1 MPLLQVDPKLLDA
14 ANAFRKNP
22 AAGLPPLLAAAG
34 APHDVQLLV
43 TPLGELKNE
52 QQPELSA
59 KLLDAAGKTATTQLG
74 WEWSAQADASL
85 GLSIAPMLDAEQN
98 RQLGIAPADGHVVM
112 SYGAALSLS
121 AGLSGQQSI
130 GAWGQASA
138 NLSAGTDARLWWYV
152 QAENRASVVD
162 AAADAARYWLLPND
176 LEGLLRLAP
185 DPMFWGL
192 RLDLKAQLTAGLS
205 VGAKAGWT
213 AWTYGLDGARA
224 GVGLSVG
231 MDARL
236 QLQHQG
242 GMRLHVRPEQRG
254 GAWGLK
260 LELETLDA
268 HDERFGVT
276 LSAGLDLR
284 ALAASAERALRA
296 GWPALDA
303 GRLSALTQPG
313 TALGAQLGELLRAKI
328 ANPELEQLA
337 LLLFGQ
343 RALPDVERQLL
354 DRLTAPLVDAL
365 DSASQQ
371 LASQSA
377 DAAQLASDW
386 MERLLGKAAGDTLLG
401 KPSVAKAANAALK
414 AASSALAAELKKLD
428 GEIQAAQAKVK
439 AGASDAL
446 DKLLAPLGAFGARLN
461 EELAKLDQ
469 NPVSTAI
476 AKALQAYNDARAG
489 LLAALSEAKKARL
502 GITLSEQVQRSR
514 NASLAFEGWFGPNGD
529 RAAAQRLY
537 QALCSGRIGL
547 LGELVDAA
555 SAGGCFELG
564 SGWLSETSKL
574 VDSESALLSLFGRDF
589 SSSRVSLIG
598 MRFKADLWGHLSAA
612 DANVDIEAV
621 TKNQWLQRSVA
632 LGVYVS
638 LAQRDGQAELSL
650 SLKGAYAARGKATTK
665 AFVQHVVD
673 DYAALLGARTH
684 RDVGLLLNPPV
695 APENARAYWRDLVL
709 TLPVA
714 LNAPAWRRFE
724 ALDPAQVQA
733 CFLAHGLDCLDQ
745 YYAGMAGFSHTSP
758 SEVLKELAD
767 ENFKGGGSQQARML
781 AYLGLYR
788 PGHVSARNPDLDA
801 ANRVGI
807 AVQSGTWT
815 DGSRRLAVFHRFA
828 AVLRCARTLHA
839 AGPRLRAILLAEPMQ
854 GPPAAFRAG
863 IEPPLMEIRDALEA
877 VAVASETMSG
887 IGIGTFDEGMTWAFN
902 TFILAMADLIGQLP
916 PGFLLM
922 AAGPGD
928 AQPVPLLLS

>member
-14 ANAFRKNP
+14 AKAFRKNP
-22 AAGLPPLLAAAG
+22 AAGLPALLAAAG
-34 APHDVQLLV
+34 APHDVQLLL

-59 KLLDAAGKTATTQLG
+59 KLLDASGKTATTQLG

-85 GLSIAPMLDAEQN
+85 NLSMAPMLDAEENQ
-98 RQLGIAPADGHVVM
+98 QLGITPADGHVVM
-112 SYGAALSLS
+112 SYGAALSLT
-121 AGLSGQQSI
+121 AGLSGQQGV

-138 NLSAGTDARLWWYV
+138 NLSAGTDASLWWYV
-152 QAENRASVVD
+152 QAETRASVLE

-176 LEGLLRLAP
+176 LDGLLRLAP

-192 RLDLKAQLTAGLS
+192 RLDLKAQLSAGLS
-205 VGAKAGWT
+205 VGAKTGWT

-231 MDARL
+231 VDARL
-236 QLQHQG
+236 QLQHKG
-242 GMRLHVRPEQRG
+242 SMRLHVRPEQRG
-254 GAWGLK
+254 AAWGLK

-276 LSAGLDLR
+276 LTAGLDLR

-303 GRLSALTQPG
+303 KRLSALTQPG
-313 TALGAQLGELLRAKI
+313 TALGAELGALIRAEL
-328 ANPELEQLA
+328 ANPDLEQLA

-343 RALPDVERQLL
+343 RALPEVERQLL
-354 DRLTAPLVDAL
+354 ERLTGPLVDVL
-365 DSASQQ
+365 DNASQQ
-371 LASQSA
+371 LATQSA
-377 DAAQLASDW
+377 DAVQLARDW
-386 MERLLGKAAGDTLLG
+386 MERLLGQGPAAGQGHAALA
-401 KPSVAKAANAALK
+401 KSAKAALMAAT
-414 AASSALAAELKKLD
+414 SAVDGAVRKLD

-439 AGASDAL
+439 AGVNDAL
-446 DKLLAPLGAFGARLN
+446 DQLLAPLGALGERLNQELARLD
-461 EELAKLDQ
+461 A

-476 AKALQAYNDARAG
+476 AKALRAYNDARSQ
-489 LLAALSEAKKARL
+489 LLAALSDAKKAKL

-514 NASLAFEGWFGPNGD
+514 NASLAFEGWFAPGGD

-555 SAGGCFELG
+555 RAGGCFELG

-612 DANVDIEAV
+612 DANVDIEAI
-621 TKNQWLQRSVA
+621 TKNQWLQRSVS

-638 LAQRDGQAELSL
+638 LAQREGQAELSL
-650 SLKGAYAARGKATTK
+650 SLKGAYAARGKSTTK

-684 RDVGLLLNPPV
+684 RDVGLLLNPPL
-695 APENARAYWRDLVL
+695 APESAKAYWRDLVL

-714 LNAPAWRRFE
+714 LNAQAWRRFE
-724 ALDPAQVQA
+724 ALDAAQVQA
-733 CFLAHGLDCLDQ
+733 SFLVHGLACLDQ
-745 YYAGMAGFSHTSP
+745 YYAGMVGFSHTSP

-767 ENFKGGGSQQARML
+767 ENFQGGGSQQARML

-788 PGHVSARNPDLDA
+788 PGHVSARNPDLDY

-839 AGPRLRAILLAEPMQ
+839 AGPTLRAILLAEPTL
-854 GPPAAFRAG
+854 GPPAVFRAG
-863 IEPPLMEIRDALEA
+863 IEAPLKELRDALEA
-877 VAVASETMSG
+877 VAVASETISG
-887 IGIGTFDEGMTWAFN
+887 IGVGSFDEGMTWAFN
-902 TFILAMADLIGQLP
+902 TFILAMAELIGQLP